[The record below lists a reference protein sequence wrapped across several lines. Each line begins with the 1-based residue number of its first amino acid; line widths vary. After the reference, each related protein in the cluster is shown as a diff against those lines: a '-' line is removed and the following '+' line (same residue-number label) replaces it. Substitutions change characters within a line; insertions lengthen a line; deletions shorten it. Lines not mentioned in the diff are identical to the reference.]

1 MISQI
6 FITMIYPVQAYEGGG
21 KYWHDKAKII
31 TSYWRKVS
39 KYLATLLSG
48 L

>member
-6 FITMIYPVQAYEGGG
+6 FIIMIYLVQAYEVGG

-31 TSYWRKVS
+31 SSYWRKVS
-39 KYLATLLSG
+39 KYLAKLLAG